1 MEFAHLPLYKINN
14 LKEGIFLDRPNRFV
28 SHIQYKSKTYVAHI
42 HDPGRLTELLVRGRK
57 VLFNESNGKLEY
69 YIRAVNCNNEW
80 VLIDTAQHSKIAMHL
95 FKNLSEYSE
104 VKEIKAEV
112 PIGKSRIDFILDG
125 MLLEVKGVTLMKE
138 GIALF
143 PDAPTERGMRHVIEI
158 INSEGKLLFLIFRE
172 AKFFG
177 PNFETD
183 PRFSQKLSEAR
194 AKGIQIITA
203 RISFDGSQLYYE
215 GSMPLLDF

>member
-1 MEFAHLPLYKINN
+1 MEFTPLPLYKIPD

-28 SHIQYKSKTYVAHI
+28 SHIQYKSKTYLAHV
-42 HDPGRLTELLVRGRK
+42 HDPGRLTELLVKGRK

-69 YIRAVNCNNEW
+69 YIRAVNYNKEW
-80 VLIDTAQHSKIAMHL
+80 ILIDTAQHSKIATYL
-95 FKNLSEYSE
+95 FKNLSDYSE

-112 PIGKSRIDFILDG
+112 PIGRSRIDFMLDG
-125 MLLEVKGVTLMKE
+125 VPLEVKGVTLMKE

-143 PDAPTERGMRHVIEI
+143 PDAPTTRGTRHVTEI
-158 INSEGKLLFLIFRE
+158 IENKGKLLFLIFRD

-183 PRFSQKLSEAR
+183 PRFSQKLAEAR
-194 AKGIQIITA
+194 AKGIKIITA
-203 RISFDGSQLYYE
+203 RISFDGCQLYYE
-215 GSMPLLDF
+215 GKISLINF

>member
-1 MEFAHLPLYKINN
+1 MVFTHLPLYKLNN

-28 SHIQYKSKTYVAHI
+28 GHIQYKSKTYVAHV

-57 VLFNESNGKLEY
+57 ILFNESNGKLEY

-95 FKNLSEYSE
+95 FKKLTEYSE

-112 PIGKSRIDFILDG
+112 PIGKSRIDFLLDDIP
-125 MLLEVKGVTLMKE
+125 LEVKGVTLMKD
-138 GIALF
+138 GMALF
-143 PDAPTERGMRHVIEI
+143 PDAPTERGTRHVKEI
-158 INSEGKLLFLIFRE
+158 IENQGKLLFLIFRD

-183 PRFSQKLSEAR
+183 PKFSKNLSEAR